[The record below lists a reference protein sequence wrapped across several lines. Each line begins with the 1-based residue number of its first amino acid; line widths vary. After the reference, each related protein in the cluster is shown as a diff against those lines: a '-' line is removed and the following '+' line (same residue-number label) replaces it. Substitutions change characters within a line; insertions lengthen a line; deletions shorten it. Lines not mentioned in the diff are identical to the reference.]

1 MSGSFV
7 KDNATMIHIA
17 VELLA
22 AGCILYWVNKK
33 TSTLEEQIAEL
44 TEKNKHFEELL
55 AKQGEIIT
63 KHQEAL
69 QDLIAAVNGTP
80 PMRREPLPVQ
90 PPKRQPQTRNIPK
103 TFQKAQT
110 QSQTQTTPRQSSQSP
125 QSDAH
130 LYAQKPETKRPVQ
143 QSRVVEVEPEDE
155 DEDQILDEELADEL
169 ALLECDAETGECGK
183 KKSSR

>member
-1 MSGSFV
+1 M
-7 KDNATMIHIA
+7 MIHVA

-55 AKQGEIIT
+55 TKQGEIIT

-90 PPKRQPQTRNIPK
+90 PPKRQSQARNIPK
-103 TFQKAQT
+103 TFQNA
-110 QSQTQTTPRQSSQSP
+110 QTQTTPRQSSQSS

-130 LYAQKPETKRPVQ
+130 IYAQKPESKRPLQ
-143 QSRVVEVEPEDE
+143 QSRVVEVEPEV
-155 DEDQILDEELADEL
+155 EDQMLDEELADEL